1 MIVNNLPAPN
11 QPIPTVVTTGNVP
24 FHNSLPILILFFFL
38 EGGGVLLEVIKE
50 TPPQPSSLAYVI
62 GIFVKQQF
70 PKAAKKVSIS
80 FGRHISLN
88 VIL

>member
-24 FHNSLPILILFFFL
+24 FHNSLPILIFFL

-50 TPPQPSSLAYVI
+50 TSPQPSSLAYVI

-70 PKAAKKVSIS
+70 PKAAKKVCIS